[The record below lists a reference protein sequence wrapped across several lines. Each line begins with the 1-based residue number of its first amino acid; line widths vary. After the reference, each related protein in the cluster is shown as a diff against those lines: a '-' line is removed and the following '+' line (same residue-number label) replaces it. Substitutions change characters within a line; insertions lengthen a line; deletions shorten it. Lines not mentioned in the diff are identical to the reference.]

1 MIIIKILRKNFLKL
15 ALSIG
20 LVCFGQDISV
30 VDVFNSENS
39 AIIYDDIN
47 CLEFD
52 SNNHMWVGTSEGLS
66 IFNYE
71 NNEWF
76 NFDSNLSIEPWCCVN
91 NLEIMSLEWAN
102 EIGTMFIGTNNGII
116 SYSNSSSEITFSE
129 QNWEINIGSECSA
142 NNNIINT
149 ILYDDRIWA
158 GGTDGLCVQFF
169 QGKEEW
175 SLFNTQTGFYSNNY
189 KSIEKNFNNGM
200 VGIGTMNGGLIT
212 YNGEFTNYYS
222 ENSGILDNSILDL
235 AFDLNDNII
244 VTSPQAGLGILT
256 NLGNWIWLNTVNSNI
271 VSNSLKNVIVD
282 GNNSIWITTLQDGIS
297 QYYNNNF
304 YNYNTNNS
312 PLIDNEINCLII
324 DNEENLWLGTK
335 NSGLIKIETF
345 YSSTLEEFT
354 DNYQINFKKDE
365 ISINSQ
371 SYSNLKIFDISG
383 KLLYNN
389 YFSAG
394 ESKIS
399 TLTFKP
405 GFYLVHIKTN
415 NSFVTKKFAKN

>member
-1 MIIIKILRKNFLKL
+1 
-15 ALSIG
+15 
-20 LVCFGQDISV
+20 
-30 VDVFNSENS
+30 
-39 AIIYDDIN
+39 
-47 CLEFD
+47 
-52 SNNHMWVGTSEGLS
+52 MWVGTSEGLS